1 MTGMRIA
8 VISVHT
14 SPLARPGGA
23 KAGGLNV
30 YVLELARQLA
40 AAGNEVDI
48 FSRAIAPEFDEVVDI
63 APGLRAIHLPA
74 GPLEALSP
82 EALFEHLGAFETA
95 VLEFHA
101 RDRSAYDVLHSHYW
115 LSGLVGEKLKTAWN
129 VPHVTMFHTLG
140 EVKNRSSYN
149 EHETALR
156 IESEAAVIAG
166 ADRVICAT
174 DQERAFIRQL
184 YGADSDKVTV
194 IPLGVDLDRFRPA
207 AKNLAREALGLK
219 DERIVLFVGRIE
231 PLKGVDILI
240 DAAALLDS
248 DVDCS
253 VLIVGGDESSE
264 AQVQKLQ
271 DLARGRG
278 IDHRVAFVGA
288 VDHDQLP
295 LYYNAAD
302 VCVVPSHYESFGLVA
317 IEAMASGVPVVAS
330 RVGGLTGTVKDGET
344 GYLIPWLCPEPFAER
359 IELLL
364 DNEPLRQSLGE
375 AAREAV
381 GRYRWENVAGAVLD
395 VYNDLTGRAAKLAP
409 TGT

>member
-1 MTGMRIA
+1 MRVA

-30 YVLELARQLA
+30 YVLELARELA
-40 AAGNEVDI
+40 SAGCEVDI
-48 FSRAIAPEFDEVVDI
+48 FSRAASPDVQPVIQLEK
-63 APGLRAIHLPA
+63 GLRAIHLTA
-74 GPLEALSP
+74 GPKAPLTPADVY
-82 EALFEHLGAFETA
+82 EHLDAFERELSA
-95 VLEFHA
+95 FVEVDG
-101 RDRSAYDVLHSHYW
+101 RAYDVIHSHYW
-115 LSGLVGEKLKTAWN
+115 LSGLIGERLKAAWH

-140 EVKNRSSYN
+140 EIKNRSSYN
-149 EHETALR
+149 ENETELR
-156 IESEAAVIAG
+156 IESEAAILKGV
-166 ADRVICAT
+166 DRVICAT
-174 DQERAFIRQL
+174 EQERAFIRQL
-184 YGADSDKVTV
+184 YGADAEKVTV
-194 IPLGVDLDRFRPA
+194 IPLGVDLERFQPLAKQA
-207 AKNLAREALGLK
+207 ARDALGLK
-219 DERIVLFVGRIE
+219 NERIVLFVGRLE

-240 DAAALLDS
+240 NAAAMIES

-253 VLIVGGDESSE
+253 VLIVGGDESSD
-264 AQVQKLQ
+264 AQVQELR
-271 DLARGRG
+271 DLARANG
-278 IDHRVAFVGA
+278 IEHRVAFVGA
-288 VDHDQLP
+288 VDHEQLP

-364 DNEPLRQSLGE
+364 DNEPLRRSLGL

-381 GRYRWENVAGAVLD
+381 TRYRWQNVAAAVRE
-395 VYNDLTGRAAKLAP
+395 VYESLAGGPADLLP
-409 TGT
+409 TGTGI